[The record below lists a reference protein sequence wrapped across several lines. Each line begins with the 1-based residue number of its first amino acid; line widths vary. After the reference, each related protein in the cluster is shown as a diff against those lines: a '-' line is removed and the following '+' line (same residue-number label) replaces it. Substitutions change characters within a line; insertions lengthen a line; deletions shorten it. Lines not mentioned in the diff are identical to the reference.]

1 MKILMLGWEL
11 PPNNSGGLGV
21 ACYQLSKS
29 LSEKKVDIEFILPYK
44 VDRNYSFMKVRSARH
59 FKTYKMLNI
68 KSPYQSYKYLYDTNE
83 IDQFNNVRNHQDVYI
98 KSVSDISINTSFDII
113 HAHDWL
119 TFRAALRA
127 KENTGKPLIL
137 HVHSIESDRSG
148 GNHGNPLVREIEETS
163 MRIADRIIAVSQHTK
178 DGIVNDYHI
187 PKDKIE
193 VIHNSID
200 SNSLH
205 PISENNEY
213 RYLEYLKS
221 IGYKVVVNVGRLTIQ
236 KGLTNLLHAAQLV
249 IERNPKTIFLIV
261 GCGEQRDEL
270 IDLSVQLNIGANVI
284 FTGFQRGKHWRD
296 AFSIGDLFVLP
307 SVSEPFGLT
316 PLESIYYGTPV
327 IISRQSGVS
336 EVLLNCLKIDYWDV
350 NEMAN
355 KILSVLNNN
364 VLADELLRNSQC
376 ELSNASWSESAD
388 KVIETYIRH
397 MEPTYA

>member
-44 VDRNYSFMKVRSARH
+44 VDHCYSFMKVRSARP

-83 IDQFNNVRNHQDVYI
+83 IDQFNNVRNHQDAYI

-397 MEPTYA
+397 MEPQHA

>member
-29 LSEKKVDIEFILPYK
+29 LSQKKIDIEFILPYK
-44 VDRNYSFMKVRSARH
+44 VDRNYSFMKVRSARP

-83 IDQFNNVRNHQDVYI
+83 IDQFNNVRNHQDAYI

-270 IDLSVQLNIGANVI
+270 IDLSAQLNIGANVI